1 MFVIAK
7 IQNNPN
13 VHFKTMDK
21 KIVVVYPMTYVGKN
35 EEIIDIC
42 NIMAESWN
50 YWMKDSSCREV
61 LRKYKFY
68 KAE

>member
-35 EEIIDIC
+35 E
-42 NIMAESWN
+42 
-50 YWMKDSSCREV
+50 
-61 LRKYKFY
+61 
-68 KAE
+68 